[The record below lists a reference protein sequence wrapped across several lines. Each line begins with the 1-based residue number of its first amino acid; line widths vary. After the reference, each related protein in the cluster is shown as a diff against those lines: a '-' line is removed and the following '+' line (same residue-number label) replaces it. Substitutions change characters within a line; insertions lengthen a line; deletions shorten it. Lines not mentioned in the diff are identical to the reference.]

1 MSMHDPN
8 APMAS
13 ISATVLD
20 QVDRGAAS
28 IEQAFLAA
36 GQGLGRGLDTFNGIS
51 GSLAEF
57 LGTLQ
62 GGRMAAAS
70 SSIGVL
76 AQRLVAISEALPRD
90 AALLHE
96 IAAGNDG
103 IGKHF
108 EALLEHIRMM
118 TIIAS
123 SARIEAAVFGEA
135 AGLDSFTVE
144 ISTLTASVRTAL
156 SRCGSEHAAMTERI
170 SRLHKAQAALDR
182 DFRERLLVLA
192 RELSETFALITERQA
207 KSHTM
212 AEGLRGLSAT
222 ISQNTGAALM
232 ALQSGDAARQRLE
245 HIATALRLGQDI
257 ADGRP
262 ALELGDAIETSD
274 VLNALHSLQAEQL
287 ADVADHFGSDAAD
300 IDVLL
305 RRLSDDTALLVS
317 ESRTVIGS
325 KGRDDGS
332 FLTVFR
338 GRLADAAE
346 LVGTCDRARRGVA
359 SAMVVLRTD
368 VTELSRTVAELGVIT
383 RDLIVVGINAGLKAT
398 RLGAEGRSL
407 MVIADE
413 LKRLAGLITDAAA
426 QLVGA
431 YEALVLGSR
440 SLDRDDEPTPGE
452 MDADILSI
460 AAELEHSDTH
470 MSGFLGTLQGH
481 VQQFDAELNKVQAR
495 FDATVAAITALGDGA
510 DAMAS
515 AVTAMPEKG
524 CPAAAHLTR
533 LLWPHYTM
541 VREREVHSALLGDGA
556 EAPDALSAAGGGE
569 SLDDLLF
576 GQAA

>member
-1 MSMHDPN
+1 MHDPN
-8 APMAS
+8 SSMAS

-20 QVDRGAAS
+20 GVDRGAAS

-36 GQGLGRGLDTFNGIS
+36 GQGLGQGLDTFNGIS
-51 GSLAEF
+51 ASLADF

-70 SSIGVL
+70 SSIGGL
-76 AQRLVAISEALPRD
+76 AERLVAISAALPRD
-90 AALLHE
+90 AAALQE
-96 IAAGNDG
+96 IAAGNHG

-192 RELSETFALITERQA
+192 RELAETFALITERQA
-207 KSHTM
+207 KSRTV
-212 AEGLRGLSAT
+212 AEGLQGLSAT

-245 HIATALRLGQDI
+245 HIATALRLGQDL
-257 ADGRP
+257 ADGGP
-262 ALELGDAIETSD
+262 ALGPGSEAETPD
-274 VLNALHSLQAEQL
+274 ILNALLALQAEQL
-287 ADVADHFGSDAAD
+287 ADVADHFGTDAAD
-300 IDVLL
+300 IDLLL

-317 ESRTVIGS
+317 ESRSVVGS

-332 FLTVFR
+332 FLTAFR
-338 GRLADAAE
+338 GRLADAAD
-346 LVGTCDRARRGVA
+346 LVGTCDRARRSVA

-368 VTELSRTVAELGVIT
+368 VTELSRTVGELGVTT
-383 RDLIVVGINAGLKAT
+383 RDLIVVGINAGLKAA

-440 SLDRDDEPTPGE
+440 NLDRDDEPTPGE

-481 VQQFDAELNKVQAR
+481 VQQFDAELTKVQAR
-495 FDATVAAITALGDGA
+495 FDATVAAITALRDDA
-510 DAMAS
+510 DALAS
-515 AVTAMPEKG
+515 TVTVMPETG
-524 CPAAAHLTR
+524 GPAAAHLTQ

-541 VREREVHSALLGDGA
+541 VREREVHSAVLGDAA
-556 EAPDALSAAGGGE
+556 EAPDALAGAGE
-569 SLDDLLF
+569 GDSLDDLLF
-576 GQAA
+576 VEAA